1 MNWTTRQEEILRER
15 CYEGAE
21 AVSDAIWRECG
32 VRRSP
37 HSIEMH
43 ASRIHVSLRK
53 MGVCP
58 ECGSLGA
65 YINRNTGMCPLCT
78 ERMHVEEEKVFNELL
93 EAERM
98 RSEDSPEVQELR
110 REYARLRQANSRL
123 CRKYRLQGKRGRK

>member
-21 AVSDAIWRECG
+21 AVSDAIFEECG

-43 ASRIHVSLRK
+43 ASRIHVSLRRLYA
-53 MGVCP
+53 CP
-58 ECGSLGA
+58 ECGNLGA
-65 YINRNTGMCPLCT
+65 TLNRNTGMCPLCT
-78 ERMHVEEEKVFNELL
+78 ERMHVDEEQVFNDLL
-93 EAERM
+93 EAERAY
-98 RSEDSPEVQELR
+98 SEDSPEVQELR
-110 REYARLRQANSRL
+110 RKYAALRQANSRL